1 MRKAGKLEL
10 WLYDKKAEL
19 FIRMALA
26 AENEFAPLPSMG
38 LPERIV
44 YAQISKWGSKIF
56 KRAAAM
62 ELLTKER
69 RMAEESC
76 KHDMAGP
83 DSKFCPGCGATLSAD
98 PEVEAVVGRIFR
110 KLISEYDVKPKKPAA
125 SGAGAG
131 AGAGDG
137 KAKKSLAEKLGV
149 SKK

>member
-1 MRKAGKLEL
+1 MKKLGKLES
-10 WLYDKKAEL
+10 WLYDKKAEF

-26 AENEFAPLPSMG
+26 CEQEFAPLPSMG

-98 PEVEAVVGRIFR
+98 PEVEAVIGRTVR
-110 KLISEYDVKPKKPAA
+110 KILQEYDVKPKKPAA
-125 SGAGAG
+125 GAGGAG
-131 AGAGDG
+131 GAGDG
-137 KAKKSLAEKLGV
+137 KDKKSLAEKLGLP
-149 SKK
+149 KK